1 MWVIQ
6 MARNKGIVNIEE
18 RLSELAETNPRSDEM
33 YILLKKLAYI
43 YINQNKFVYGYNGV
57 EDVCHDVAA
66 DVQMA
71 VIAGK
76 RINAWMYYLGKM
88 IKLSY
93 VTAQR
98 RIEHETI
105 SVEDDPELKETIKR
119 MCAGSALSCREDFD
133 LVQRNMFLDNAKYL
147 VDETMDNTKFVKGSK
162 EYNAVYNN
170 LCINLVRELDGEEK
184 VYFRIDDSLKLYV
197 DLAIN
202 QFKKN
207 FRNSGFMESLY
218 DNIDDDLE
226 MMITQADHFEKNERG
241 KVS

>member
-1 MWVIQ
+1 
-6 MARNKGIVNIEE
+6 MARNKGIINIEE
-18 RLSELAETNPRSDEM
+18 RLSELAETDPRSDEM
-33 YILLKKLAYI
+33 YLLLKKLAYI

-66 DVQMA
+66 DVQMS

-93 VTAQR
+93 VTAQKKL
-98 RIEHETI
+98 EHETI
-105 SVEDDPELKETIKR
+105 VVEDNPELKETIKR

-133 LVQRNMFLDNAKYL
+133 LVQRNMFLDNADYL
-147 VDETMDNTKFVKGSK
+147 FKETMSNTKFVEGTK

-170 LCINLVRELDGEEK
+170 LCINLVRELDGDPPI
-184 VYFRIDDSLKLYV
+184 YFRIDDSLKLYT

-218 DNIDDDLE
+218 DNVDDDLE
-226 MMITQADHFEKNERG
+226 MMLTQADHFEKNERG
-241 KVS
+241 KTS

>member
-1 MWVIQ
+1 MG
-6 MARNKGIVNIEE
+6 RNKGIVNIEE
-18 RLSELAETNPRSDEM
+18 RLTELSETDPRSEEM

-43 YINQNKFVYGYNGV
+43 YVNQNKFVYGYNGV

-66 DVQMA
+66 DVQMS

-76 RINAWMYYLGKM
+76 RIKAWMYYLGKM

-105 SVEDDPELKETIKR
+105 DVENNPELKETIKR

-147 VDETMDNTKFVKGSK
+147 IDETMDNTKFTKGTAD
-162 EYNAVYNN
+162 YNAVYNN
-170 LCINLVRELDGEEK
+170 LCINLVRELDGEEP
-184 VYFRIDDSLKLYV
+184 VYFRIEEHLKLYV
-197 DLAIN
+197 DIAVN

-218 DNIDDDLE
+218 DNVDDDLE
-226 MMITQADHFEKNERG
+226 MMLTQADHFEKTKGDR
-241 KVS
+241 

>member
-1 MWVIQ
+1 

-18 RLSELAETNPRSDEM
+18 RLTELSETDPRSDEM

-66 DVQMA
+66 DVQMS

-76 RINAWMYYLGKM
+76 RIKAWMYYLGKM

-93 VTAQR
+93 VTAQKKL
-98 RIEHETI
+98 EHQTI
-105 SVEDDPELKETIKR
+105 VVEDNPELKETIKR

-133 LVQRNMFLDNAKYL
+133 LVQRNMFLENAKYL
-147 VDETMDNTKFVKGSK
+147 VDETMSNTKFTKGTY

-170 LCINLVRELDGEEK
+170 LCINLVRELDGEAP
-184 VYFRIDDSLKLYV
+184 VYFRITDDLKLYV
-197 DLAIN
+197 DLAVN

-218 DNIDDDLE
+218 DNVNDDLE
-226 MMITQADHFEKNERG
+226 MMLTQADHFEKDSRRD
-241 KVS
+241 